1 MQVDNVD
8 IKETENELL
17 NSMVDENMALNS
29 SSLVN
34 EVIET
39 SNNLDISD
47 FSKNKK
53 KLQSD
58 FQKNIIFKKLNS
70 KTFPI
75 IRIKG
80 RLMEHPS
87 TPIIINSANE
97 VLVDQ
102 FLKKN
107 IPFLRI
113 SKIIMDIMRD
123 KNYRKYAIK
132 SPLNLKKIFL
142 IDKWTK
148 NRILEIIKIKYA

>member
-1 MQVDNVD
+1 MHAIVQLKNGLTK
-8 IKETENELL
+8 I
-17 NSMVDENMALNS
+17 
-29 SSLVN
+29 
-34 EVIET
+34 IFHET
-39 SNNLDISD
+39 SMIIPLANAIFDNNLDISD
-47 FSKNKK
+47 FSKNNK

-80 RLMEHPS
+80 RLMEYPS

-107 IPFLRI
+107 IPFLGI